1 MARAAGHTSWV
12 GGNIGRPLLA
22 ELDRIQRD
30 DLVILEL
37 SSFQLEVMT
46 ASPDVAAVLNVTPN
60 HLDRHGTMARYTA
73 AKARILAFQ
82 TGDDVAVLNHDDP
95 VAWELRN
102 QVRGRLLSFGGGEP
116 PQGEGAFLRGPQ
128 LWIRSDGR
136 EQAVLAVDEVGL
148 RGEHNRSNV
157 LAACALGA
165 GLSLPPDA
173 MATAARSF
181 PGLAHRLEY
190 LATIDGVDWY
200 NDSIATTPERAI
212 AGLRSFDRPLVLL
225 AGGRDKGLDWGP
237 FAQEAVTRVRVLVAF
252 GECRVTVAKAVQE
265 AAAGREGPE
274 IHLLPD
280 LEEAVAL
287 AGQAAREGEVVLLSP
302 GGTSFDA
309 FVDFEARGDR
319 FRELVKEL

>member
-1 MARAAGHTSWV
+1 MVWIGTTTPLLRPRNGRSRGCAPS
-12 GGNIGRPLLA
+12 IGR
-22 ELDRIQRD
+22 
-30 DLVILEL
+30 
-37 SSFQLEVMT
+37 
-46 ASPDVAAVLNVTPN
+46 
-60 HLDRHGTMARYTA
+60 
-73 AKARILAFQ
+73 
-82 TGDDVAVLNHDDP
+82 
-95 VAWELRN
+95 W
-102 QVRGRLLSFGGGEP
+102 
-116 PQGEGAFLRGPQ
+116 
-128 LWIRSDGR
+128 
-136 EQAVLAVDEVGL
+136 
-148 RGEHNRSNV
+148 
-157 LAACALGA
+157 C
-165 GLSLPPDA
+165 
-173 MATAARSF
+173 
-181 PGLAHRLEY
+181 
-190 LATIDGVDWY
+190 
-200 NDSIATTPERAI
+200 
-212 AGLRSFDRPLVLL
+212 L